1 MVSNYFIEAFE
12 VGKEKAIMRR
22 EYGTMPGLMRGFRH
36 AVAGLK
42 ADFIT
47 IRRIEK

>member
-1 MVSNYFIEAFE
+1 MESNYFIEAFL

-22 EYGTMPGLMRGFRH
+22 EYVTNPGLMRGVRH

-42 ADFIT
+42 ADFLI
-47 IRRIEK
+47 IRRTEK